1 MTKFQLQEILDDFSS
16 HECKE
21 IHLIWTNGLKGGI
34 GNKEVI
40 NKVMTLLK
48 SELQEQIN
56 QFN

>member
-1 MTKFQLQEILDDFSS
+1 MTKKQQLQEILDDFSS

-40 NKVMTLLK
+40 GKVMNFLINELK
-48 SELQEQIN
+48 EQIKAL
-56 QFN
+56 